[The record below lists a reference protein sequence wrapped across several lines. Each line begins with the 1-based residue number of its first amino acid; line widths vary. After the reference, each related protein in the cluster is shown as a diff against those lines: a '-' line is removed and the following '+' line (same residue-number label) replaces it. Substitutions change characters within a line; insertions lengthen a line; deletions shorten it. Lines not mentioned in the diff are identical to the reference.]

1 MQKNNFQKDLTNA
14 IYCVILCIVDKTK
27 TDIWRN
33 KNEKIHRRGTTG
45 EDKQKISR
53 YD

>member
-33 KNEKIHRRGTTG
+33 KNEVKEVYGVFV
-45 EDKQKISR
+45 
-53 YD
+53 